1 MTHFVVKV
9 MQLYLGPEIQQIII
23 LMGLRFYTV
32 DVVVMEK
39 YYLEICIVNSS
50 FHKYLEKT

>member
-9 MQLYLGPEIQQIII
+9 MLLYLGPEIQQIKI
-23 LMGLRFYTV
+23 LMGLRFHTV

-39 YYLEICIVNSS
+39 Y
-50 FHKYLEKT
+50 